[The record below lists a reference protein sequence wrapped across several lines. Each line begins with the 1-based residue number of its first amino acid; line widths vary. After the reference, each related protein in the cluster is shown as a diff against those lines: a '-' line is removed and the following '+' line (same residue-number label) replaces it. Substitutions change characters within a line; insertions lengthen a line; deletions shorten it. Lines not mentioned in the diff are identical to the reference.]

1 MKLYLISITF
11 LFLTLDYLFAKDPI
25 VKTKYG
31 LVRGKIVDAKFGTTN
46 KKVSFYEGIR
56 YGNAKRFSKPTP
68 VEPWDNVYDATSY
81 KSACYQFGAF
91 STNSD
96 LLNHT
101 NNKSEDCLFLNVWV
115 PEHYKSGA
123 VMVWIYGG
131 GFQVGTI
138 FTSTYD
144 GRHLAA
150 GGDVIVVSI
159 NYRLGPLGFLYGE
172 NESSA
177 PGNVGL
183 LDQILGLQWV
193 HDNIALFGGDTN
205 KITIFGESAGSM
217 SVGALII
224 SPLAKGLFH
233 RAIMQSGAPT
243 ESIFISKDRALLTT
257 KSFADKIGC
266 SSNETIK
273 SIVDCL
279 RTKPVQLMVN
289 ATLTEIING
298 INFMPIY
305 GDELLPI
312 QTIQAMKLGKFNRN
326 IDLMYGICKDEGTGF
341 IPLLFPEIFSSHLT
355 LTKDLVKKLIIK
367 VLTVFMTNNSNINEV
382 AEYYLN
388 KLSTNAT
395 QDEFKYAIYQ
405 LKRLIF
411 NFCLYLINLIE
422 GLHWEMLL
430 AITHWFVQQFFLEK
444 NLFCT
449 QTLHIMSIHID

>member
-1 MKLYLISITF
+1 
-11 LFLTLDYLFAKDPI
+11 
-25 VKTKYG
+25 
-31 LVRGKIVDAKFGTTN
+31 
-46 KKVSFYEGIR
+46 
-56 YGNAKRFSKPTP
+56 
-68 VEPWDNVYDATSY
+68 
-81 KSACYQFGAF
+81 
-91 STNSD
+91 
-96 LLNHT
+96 
-101 NNKSEDCLFLNVWV
+101 
-115 PEHYKSGA
+115 
-123 VMVWIYGG
+123 MVWIYGG

-405 LKRLIF
+405 LKRLVF
-411 NFCLYLINLIE
+411 NF
-422 GLHWEMLL
+422 
-430 AITHWFVQQFFLEK
+430 
-444 NLFCT
+444 
-449 QTLHIMSIHID
+449 